1 VNDSHI
7 NSVAGSKVTGTV
19 ANATNF
25 SGNLGGNVTGTQSAT
40 VVSSVGGQTAANVAT
55 GTQAANN
62 ATAANTAN
70 TIVKRDASGNFA
82 AGTITANLSGN
93 ATTATNATQ
102 LGGVAASNYVQTSDS
117 RLSDARTPTG
127 SAGGAL
133 SGTYPNPSLAS
144 GAVTTSKIAAL
155 PSIRVLQ
162 TSAQTF
168 PNNVF
173 PKVNL
178 DTVSFASDITF
189 SNPNDEVTIHTSG
202 VYMITAEIIW
212 TQNGTG
218 SRALSIVAGGVEVAF
233 DARRAVPELTSISTA
248 TMIVRLNAGDTVSLT
263 ASQSSGGNLATDASF
278 GGRSA
283 ALSLAWMSP

>member
-1 VNDSHI
+1 
-7 NSVAGSKVTGTV
+7 
-19 ANATNF
+19 
-25 SGNLGGNVTGTQSAT
+25 
-40 VVSSVGGQTAANVAT
+40 
-55 GTQAANN
+55 
-62 ATAANTAN
+62 
-70 TIVKRDASGNFA
+70 
-82 AGTITANLSGN
+82 LSGN

-173 PKVNL
+173 VKVNL

-202 VYMITAEIIW
+202 IYMITAEIIW
-212 TQNGTG
+212 TQNGNGT
-218 SRALSIVAGGVEVAF
+218 RALSVTAGGVEIAF
-233 DARRAVPELTSISTA
+233 DARVAVPDTTSISTA
-248 TMIVRLNAGDTVSLT
+248 TMMVRLN
-263 ASQSSGGNLATDASF
+263 
-278 GGRSA
+278 
-283 ALSLAWMSP
+283 